1 VKATSNEQA
10 LLKGLAS
17 NDSAIIEQLYKE
29 NFSTIQAFIL
39 ANNGSYDDAR
49 DVFQEAMIALYE
61 KAQSGSFVL
70 TCQIKTYIYSV
81 CRRLWLKKIATIG
94 ALLATR

>member
-1 VKATSNEQA
+1 MKSTSNEQV
-10 LLKGLAS
+10 LLKGLAA
-17 NDSAIIEQLYKE
+17 NDSVIIEQLYKE

-61 KAQSGSFVL
+61 KAQLGSFVL
-70 TCQIKTYIYSV
+70 TCQN
-81 CRRLWLKKIATIG
+81 KKYV
-94 ALLATR
+94 